1 MRRSGRWFVLP
12 LGIGLWLSALGCA
25 ATAWLSTPE
34 GPVPTETSPR
44 VTPSGVRLGA
54 AQLKYV
60 LIDTFGLPFFCDPD
74 YYPVPRDNEQQKA
87 LEWFGQVDLTSEEM
101 RAILARLGMVALLS
115 DDDILMAYR
124 EHKLLGSIL
133 LEPFGTE
140 YRFEIRLGEEPE
152 GETVSGRIDDRGRID
167 EEKREPGFNTCPI
180 CLAAGTLIDTP
191 RGPVAVQELRA
202 GMVIWTMSASG
213 ARTAAV
219 VLRTGSVPVPEGF
232 ALVRLRLEDGRQLV
246 ASPGHP
252 LRDDRRLGELQAGE
266 MLDGARVVSVQ
277 RVPAIGSATYDV
289 LPAGGTGLYWANGI
303 LVRSTLAP
311 RAQ

>member
-1 MRRSGRWFVLP
+1 
-12 LGIGLWLSALGCA
+12 
-25 ATAWLSTPE
+25 
-34 GPVPTETSPR
+34 
-44 VTPSGVRLGA
+44 VRLGA

-74 YYPVPRDNEQQKA
+74 YYPVPRDDEQQKA
-87 LEWFGQVDLTSEEM
+87 LEWFGQVDLTSEEV
-101 RAILARLGMVALLS
+101 RAILARLGVVALQS
-115 DDDILMAYR
+115 DEDILMAYR

-133 LEPFGTE
+133 LEPSGTE

-167 EEKREPGFNTCPI
+167 VEQRETSFNTCPI

-191 RGPVAVQELRA
+191 SGPVAVQELRV
-202 GMVIWTMSASG
+202 GMAIWTVGASG

-219 VLRTGSVPVPEGF
+219 ILKTGSVPVPEGF

-252 LRDDRRLGELQAGE
+252 LRDDRRLGELQAGD
-266 MLDGARVVSVQ
+266 MLDGARVVSVE
-277 RVPAIGSATYDV
+277 RVPAFGSATYDV

-303 LVRSTLAP
+303 LARSTLAP
-311 RAQ
+311 RAP

>member
-1 MRRSGRWFVLP
+1 MRQSGRWFVLP
-12 LGIGLWLSALGCA
+12 LVIGLWLSSLACA
-25 ATAWLSTPE
+25 ATAWLSTDE
-34 GPVPTETSPR
+34 APVPTGSTPP
-44 VTPSGVRLGA
+44 VTPSGERLGA
-54 AQLKYV
+54 IELKYV
-60 LIDTFGLPFFCDPD
+60 LIDTFGPPFFCDPD
-74 YYPVPRDNEQQKA
+74 YYPVARDDEQQKA
-87 LEWFGQVDLTSEEM
+87 LEWFGQVDLASEEM
-101 RAILARLGMVALLS
+101 RAILARLRMVALLS
-115 DDDILMAYR
+115 DEDILMAYR

-133 LEPFGTE
+133 VEPSGTE
-140 YRFEIRLGEEPE
+140 YRFEFRLGEEPE

-191 RGPVAVQELRA
+191 SGPVAVQELQA
-202 GMVIWTMSASG
+202 GMAIWTVGKSG

-219 VLRTGSVPVPEGF
+219 ILRTGSVPVPEGF

-266 MLDGARVVSVQ
+266 MLDGARVVSVE
-277 RVPAIGSATYDV
+277 RVPAVRPATYDV

-311 RAQ
+311 RAP